1 MHKQVKQNEPYS
13 NQVNMIYIWSTQIA
27 EINHAEKN
35 YLAINIKG
43 KLELAAKQM
52 QKLDMHP

>member
-1 MHKQVKQNEPYS
+1 
-13 NQVNMIYIWSTQIA
+13 MIYIWSTQIA
-27 EINHAEKN
+27 EINHVEKN

-43 KLELAAKQM
+43 KLELADKQM